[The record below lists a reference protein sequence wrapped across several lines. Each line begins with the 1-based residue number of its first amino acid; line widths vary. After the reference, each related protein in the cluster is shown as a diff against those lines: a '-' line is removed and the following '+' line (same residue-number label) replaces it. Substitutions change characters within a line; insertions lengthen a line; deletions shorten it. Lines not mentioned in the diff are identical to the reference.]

1 MRMILYACLTL
12 AASLVHAADSP
23 ALTVYTYSSF
33 TADWGPG
40 PAIEKAFEAECGC
53 DLRFVAL
60 DDGAALLT
68 RLRLEGAQS
77 QADVVLGLDNNLTAE
92 AAATDLFLTHGL
104 DLSHLALPLDWDDPT
119 FVPYDYGYFAFV
131 YDTTRLENP
140 PRSLDELING
150 PADEKIL
157 IQDPRTSTPG
167 LGLLLWLRKVYG
179 DDANQAW
186 HKLNT
191 RILTVSK
198 GWSEAYGLF
207 LEGEAPLVLSYTTS
221 PAYHR
226 IAENDERFAAAAFDE
241 GHYLQ
246 VEVAAK
252 LATAKQPELADRFL
266 KFIVSDGFQRH
277 IPTGNWMY
285 PVIELEEGL
294 PQGYETLIRPPKTLL
309 FSSEEV
315 FANRKVW
322 IEEWLEALS
331 R

>member
-140 PRSLDELING
+140 PRE
-150 PADEKIL
+150 
-157 IQDPRTSTPG
+157 
-167 LGLLLWLRKVYG
+167 
-179 DDANQAW
+179 
-186 HKLNT
+186 
-191 RILTVSK
+191 
-198 GWSEAYGLF
+198 
-207 LEGEAPLVLSYTTS
+207 
-221 PAYHR
+221 
-226 IAENDERFAAAAFDE
+226 
-241 GHYLQ
+241 
-246 VEVAAK
+246 
-252 LATAKQPELADRFL
+252 
-266 KFIVSDGFQRH
+266 
-277 IPTGNWMY
+277 
-285 PVIELEEGL
+285 
-294 PQGYETLIRPPKTLL
+294 
-309 FSSEEV
+309 
-315 FANRKVW
+315 
-322 IEEWLEALS
+322 S